1 MNHPTGYVYLLRH
14 PTAGLY
20 KIGRA
25 ADYRQRADL
34 FGRVAGGL
42 CEVVH
47 LIETDDAPRLE
58 AELHKTHRPTRACGE
73 WFRLSEEAVAAVKA
87 SERVT
92 YATLKSPRTADAA
105 GPVVTF
111 RPAARV
117 AARLATA
124 AAAIGVPADALARR
138 IVAECL
144 TIYERRAAKLAARG
158 EAATS
163 RGRLGEE

>member
-1 MNHPTGYVYLLRH
+1 LHCPGRGRVMNRPAGFVYLLRH

-58 AELHKTHRPTRACGE
+58 AELHKTHRTTRGCGE
-73 WFRLSEEAVAAVKA
+73 WFRLSAETLAAVKA

-92 YATLKSPRTADAA
+92 YATPQSPRTPDAS

-144 TIYERRAAKLAARG
+144 PIYERRAAKIG
-158 EAATS
+158 VQ
-163 RGRLGEE
+163 